1 MVENTASFKLLQDG
15 YDGVALTKMFPAK
28 GFYPSTSSGGG
39 AWYAAKLL
47 DEQQRVGKESRETVN
62 YLSFLTIHS
71 MVFKTPLQF
80 WFLFGLHVFIIVFL
94 VSMSVQYF
102 L

>member
-1 MVENTASFKLLQDG
+1 MTENTASFKLLQDG

-62 YLSFLTIHS
+62 YLSFFDNS
-71 MVFKTPLQF
+71 FDGF
-80 WFLFGLHVFIIVFL
+80 
-94 VSMSVQYF
+94 
-102 L
+102 